1 MDRIIIFIYKGTYF
15 LINKSKDFTVFSL
28 LKKQNN
34 SFIKYDHYAYFH
46 INKKKIEKESWLIFY
61 SWRNKRGSF
70 SKVIII
76 FLIFNYA

>member
-1 MDRIIIFIYKGTYF
+1 MDWMIIFIYKDTYL

-34 SFIKYDHYAYFH
+34 SFIKYDLYAYFH
-46 INKKKIEKESWLIFY
+46 INKKNRERIPANIFY

-70 SKVIII
+70 SKINIVYQI
-76 FLIFNYA
+76 